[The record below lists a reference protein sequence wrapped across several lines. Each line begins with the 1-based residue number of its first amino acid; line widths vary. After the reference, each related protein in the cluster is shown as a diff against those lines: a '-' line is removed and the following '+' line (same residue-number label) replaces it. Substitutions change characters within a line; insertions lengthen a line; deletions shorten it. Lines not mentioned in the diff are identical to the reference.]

1 MSSIK
6 RFVLFGIALLALL
19 LTLTACEE
27 AQVFLPRP
35 KETAA
40 AVTDTPEATPEATP
54 ELTEEPSA
62 ELTAVPT
69 EEHTQEPTEEPTE
82 TPEPTATPQPTDTP
96 EPTAT
101 PEPTEEPTPA
111 PDLQPFQ
118 VVWASDTQMMI
129 ARYTEMLN
137 GWTAMCDWVTEHA
150 ESDNIR
156 LFVHTGD
163 MVDGSDNQ
171 HQWEHFSDG
180 AKRISEKVPL
190 FMIAGNHDKYDPQR
204 KSYWQRQFFVKEF
217 PADQQYRT
225 CEAMYMELAAGDF
238 HCLLIGVSYHQQM
251 NSRHV
256 EWLKKVCDE
265 HPDLPVILVCHAYLG
280 NNGKLMDRAEKLE
293 QMVVSQCPNLRL
305 ILCGHS
311 RGIKRNAFHYD
322 DNGDGEPD
330 RTVNVLMYDV
340 QEDLERYGYMNILT
354 FDPLNNTLSVLSYS
368 PYLDDYIYDDENP
381 DRENF
386 KIDNVF

>member
-1 MSSIK
+1 MNSIK
-6 RFVLFGIALLALL
+6 RFFSYGIVLLALL

-35 KETAA
+35 KTTAA
-40 AVTDTPEATPEATP
+40 AVTDTPEAEMTPEA
-54 ELTEEPSA
+54 
-62 ELTAVPT
+62 
-69 EEHTQEPTEEPTE
+69 
-82 TPEPTATPQPTDTP
+82 TPEPTATPTEEPTAEPTPEPTAEPTPEPTAEPTP

-111 PDLQPFQ
+111 PDLRPFQ

-150 ESDNIR
+150 EPDNIR

-171 HQWEHFSDG
+171 HQWEHFSEG

-217 PADQQYRT
+217 PEEQQYKT

-251 NSRHV
+251 NTRHM

-265 HPDLPVILVCHAYLG
+265 HPDLPVILICHAYLG
-280 NNGKLMDRAEKLE
+280 SNGKLMDRAEKLE
-293 QMVVSQCPNLRL
+293 KMIVSQCPNIRL

-311 RGIKRNAFHYD
+311 RGISRNTFLYD
-322 DNGDGEPD
+322 DSGDGEPD

-354 FDPLNNTLSVLSYS
+354 FDPLNNSLSVQSYS
-368 PYLDDYIYDDENP
+368 PYLDDHTYDDENP
-381 DRENF
+381 DRENYT
-386 KIDNVF
+386 IENVF